1 MNKKTFFRI
10 LDKCMR
16 ELTKLT
22 VTSIE
27 FGYGLYR
34 QELEKLFENEKDL
47 QNKLVKRR
55 NRKRTEKRK

>member
-1 MNKKTFFRI
+1 
-10 LDKCMR
+10 MR

-47 QNKLVKRR
+47 QDKLVKRR
-55 NRKRTEKRK
+55 NRKRTEKKK